1 MKKDSATLNNYIYI
15 SIPYHRKWID
25 SEIALLQQPSFAG
38 KGKEIYQAFI
48 VGNLWTYDFFKTGRT
63 LSQLNTEG
71 FRLIKSKEVIGAI
84 TDWETQLEYN
94 SLTLNKTMEL
104 QTDIDVSA
112 NIFADKYLTNS
123 LSSIALDKQA
133 KQGVVS
139 LDFSDIPDSAQI
151 QKPDGAELNAY
162 IKKLKVYNY
171 YLVSNIQ
178 QEYKYDL
185 KVLNKTLHRL
195 EAWQ

>member
-1 MKKDSATLNNYIYI
+1 MSEEKNINHEPEGNNNAEDGNENASQELTIEQSKTQSENMEVHHHPHVEKKNFKEYFLEFLMIFLAVTMGFFAESLREHVSDNSKEKEYVASIIEDMKKDSATLNNYIYI

-84 TDWETQLEYN
+84 TDWET
-94 SLTLNKTMEL
+94 
-104 QTDIDVSA
+104 
-112 NIFADKYLTNS
+112 
-123 LSSIALDKQA
+123 
-133 KQGVVS
+133 
-139 LDFSDIPDSAQI
+139 
-151 QKPDGAELNAY
+151 
-162 IKKLKVYNY
+162 
-171 YLVSNIQ
+171 
-178 QEYKYDL
+178 
-185 KVLNKTLHRL
+185 
-195 EAWQ
+195 